1 VVVRFFAT
9 LRNVTGQVE
18 VEWDAPAA
26 DLGELLEALA
36 QSYGPAFRR
45 AVLTGE
51 RLGPTVMVL
60 VNGHDARLAGG
71 AEAPLAP
78 DDEISIFPP
87 LAGG

>member
-1 VVVRFFAT
+1 
-9 LRNVTGQVE
+9 
-18 VEWDAPAA
+18 
-26 DLGELLEALA
+26 
-36 QSYGPAFRR
+36 
-45 AVLTGE
+45 
-51 RLGPTVMVL
+51 MVL